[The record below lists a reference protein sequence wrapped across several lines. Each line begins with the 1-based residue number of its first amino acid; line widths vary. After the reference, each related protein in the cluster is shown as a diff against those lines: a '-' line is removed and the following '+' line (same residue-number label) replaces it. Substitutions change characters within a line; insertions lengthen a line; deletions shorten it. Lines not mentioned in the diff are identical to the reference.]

1 MKKSRSS
8 SSRISKSLFRQQ
20 EIFSIRKLSLG
31 VASVLLGSF
40 FIGGNVVQAEEISGG
55 AESSQVVGAEEKPP
69 VASTEIVPASEEDS
83 VVAPDER
90 QVEDSVASQA
100 VPATTALPSQDN
112 PAEEVGVGSENVT
125 PVPVETSPSTS
136 SSSVAPEP
144 VPQPASTE
152 KDGDDSA
159 LSPAVPAATSSS
171 EIVQPVVEGGQVL
184 TRSASEV
191 SRDERDE
198 LVGGEFKD
206 EESLVAVEDSNREPK
221 LDSLDLNDENGY
233 EDRSAEEGSKV
244 EEENR
249 NKRLAYFAELNRSGF
264 SRIEIP
270 EGMTMIDHEAFRG
283 NKTLKEIV
291 LPTTLT
297 TIEYGAFENS
307 GLEKLVLPASLTS
320 IGDRAF
326 AGISTLKEVVIPK
339 NLTYAPN
346 IFAGSENLKKV
357 TFEDGITVIP
367 ASILAGTSVEEI
379 HLPSSVETIDS
390 YAFSENKYLK
400 KINLKDGVKAI
411 HSGAF
416 SGNGSLAQVDL
427 PDTLEYIADY
437 AFSGTGSLASID
449 LPASVKQIG
458 YSAFYDSGLTSINLP
473 ANLESIGNSAFY
485 STRLSEVKL
494 PASLKHLGWG
504 AFSHIDSLKKVEV
517 NSDIETSHYSSYWS
531 SPFATSP
538 LTDVTIKEGVTV
550 VADKMFEGQSG
561 VTSLTLPSSLLEV
574 RPYAFTGIGIESL
587 TLPAGLQKLGNHSF
601 ARSSNLKSVT
611 IPSSL
616 VEGDGAFIDSKSLV
630 NISLAPGTIKIIDG
644 LFRGTGFSEFTI
656 PEGITE
662 IGANA
667 FSDNENLTT
676 ITLPS
681 TLRAIGANA
690 FSNTSLK
697 RIVLPP
703 GMKKIPDGLL
713 KGTKVE
719 EFVIPEGVEEIGV
732 RAFAYNPFLKSVVL
746 PSSLK
751 KIGNGAFQNTG
762 IESITFKDG
771 LVEID
776 DYAFS
781 NTNLKSVLLPNSV
794 TRLGGSAFS
803 GISTLTNLTLSEG
816 LTEIN
821 AGTFSGTSL
830 ERVTLPSAVTIIHD
844 SAFSRVSALKDIIF
858 SDGLKRIER
867 SAFAGTGLTD
877 VTLPSQLEY
886 LGAGAFATESLRSIH
901 IPQSLKEVESIYW
914 LPGPFTGATNLQ
926 TVTFE
931 TGIRQIVANLFRGS
945 HIESMDL
952 PATVEEIGSSAFAN
966 STLKEIRLQ
975 NGLKHIGASAF
986 SESPLERITLPDS
999 VTEIGDSAFYRTNL
1013 ETIHIPDSVT
1023 AIGYS
1028 AFENSY
1034 KLKQATLSASMTY
1047 VPASMFS
1054 GTRLSSIVIPANVE
1068 RIDRAAFSGTPLT
1081 SISFPA
1087 SLEKIG
1093 DDAFSRTSLEEVT
1106 IPKTIKELGSGV
1118 FSSISTLKQAHV
1130 AKDFVGGDATFSGS
1144 SILEKVTFEEG
1155 RTAIPSEF
1163 FANTGV
1169 KEVILPKELKVIG
1182 SGAFR
1187 STHNLKEIDLGEK
1200 LEELGSEAFRNS
1212 GLIRITL
1219 PDSITSFGYAAFADS
1234 SSLQSVRLPDTLTTI
1249 PEEAFQ
1255 NTGLLSL
1262 NLPSSVTR
1270 IERAAFANAKI
1281 SKIDFST
1288 ALESIG
1294 YGAFSGNRFEK
1305 LELPKSLKELGYS
1318 AFSDNKNLTFLYI
1331 NSDLEN
1337 YGYGYYDYYN
1347 SPFRHSDYSS
1357 DSNSLYVEF
1366 KDGVTKI
1373 PARLFYGAKQ
1383 VIRVDLPEGLK
1394 EVGESAFRGTS
1405 IMKDESRGSASSSP
1419 AAEVT
1424 SKAEQNAPFDAV
1436 SMTRLELPDSLETIG
1451 NHAFGGINTLTSVNI
1466 PKNLVVADQAFA
1478 GSRNLTHLRNNVEG
1492 IRIPDGML
1500 ESTGIAT
1507 FIVPEGITEIGKYA
1521 LRDNKTTDKDSAF
1534 GSSSS
1539 EPNKWAGLTN
1549 VILPSTL
1556 TKIDSR
1562 TFEST
1567 SIKFIDIPNGVSE
1580 IGEGAFR
1587 FSPELETVKLPK
1599 ELKKLGGYLFE
1610 GNEKMTLLVLPDKVE
1625 SIDVN
1630 AFVNMPNLEKV
1641 YIPASVNSIGE
1652 NLIFNPNT
1660 TFYVAAGSYAEKYM
1674 KERNIPYEISG
1685 DDYKHYNDGI
1695 VKSSRFSVASQTL
1708 KQSGKLALDLN
1719 YSLDTAGRTIADK
1732 EIRITLPKGAV
1743 AFEKKIK
1750 IDGKEQEAIIENDVL
1765 RIKNSADSSRIQF
1778 VVTTKA
1784 NELTQLQLAAQV
1796 LYKEYGIQKSEVLG
1810 HLKEEMPFLMIKAD
1824 TVTPLSNGVRVIGR
1838 TKPNTK
1844 VNFEVIDVMLGEQ
1857 RVDKFEGKIW
1867 LFENR
1872 TSKPV
1877 ISDSTGQFYTD
1888 LAFDADNL
1896 ESQFGSKVKSFKI
1909 RAVAEID
1916 GVQVKADSEGV
1927 TVSNDA
1933 PALIQFIM
1941 KHNGQEFDLLDSKAN
1956 ENVIFR
1962 PKSPFE
1968 FRVKF
1973 YNPENISD
1981 VWVNT
1986 VRNGMKKRIRLSQKD
2001 DVFTASAYFDESNHD
2016 FIPSGFTVE
2025 VEKTYYKDKD
2035 GDGLLDEKRMDEK
2048 DRKAE
2053 IFLNNRGTSLIDRR
2067 PNQWD
2072 VSARDLAIF
2081 ATVTY
2086 ADRQG
2091 LEKLF
2096 NKGKIPLT
2104 LNSVEKLEDKL
2115 KGLDITNID
2124 KKLFQNWDFL
2134 GHNSEIY
2141 QKFYDIEYTDIYADT
2156 FKFKKKTV
2164 YEQDLHKYQNRLGF
2178 KKVKEWSFESD
2189 VSWFSDENREN
2200 LVIAFRGTDEN
2211 VEDFFGNENELK
2223 HDFQIMF
2230 NNDKVRNQA
2239 RKQVFD
2245 ILSSKSRNLQNVKN
2259 IYITGHSLG
2268 GYEAYYAAAE
2278 ILLNDQLKDA
2288 KQKLR
2293 GVVVFNSPGVQKDD
2307 EKEYN
2312 SLKLLNEKQSS
2323 DVILF
2328 YNNTEGA
2335 INQFIVAGG
2344 FNKGNKNTKHIS
2356 WIPLSAKYPILNP
2369 NDDTHH
2375 HNMDTFFYYLD
2386 HGYRTSKPK
2395 FKNAD
2400 DYINVPELSSFETF
2414 ILNLPETPS
2423 YVIDPSGRVLNSVTG
2438 KPVVNATAKVY
2449 YKDKDGKEV
2458 FWNAGDYSQ
2467 LNPVLT
2473 TIHGEYAWDVPEGL
2487 WKVKIEKDGYE
2498 VAESDWL
2505 PVPPPQTEVNFK
2517 LQPKTYSLSFVLDG
2531 GRVATNLPT
2540 SYMTEVE
2547 FTLPVAEKEG
2557 YDFLGWFDNED
2568 RTGTPVTTSL
2578 FSTVGDKK
2586 LWAYWAKPLV
2596 KELPTVAP
2604 TAVALPTVQLTRVER
2619 PIKSVEVIYLED
2631 ANLLVGESREEIG
2644 QDGVLVIEVA
2654 EFILDGQVTETQEF
2668 EVSRTEATP
2677 RKVYRGTKV
2686 VSVTPVITT
2695 RTRQEVR
2702 VLTTEQV
2709 LELEDSE
2716 LAQGQTREEA
2726 SINGQVVVE
2735 ITETL
2740 TDGQVTASSER
2751 EISRTAA
2758 TPRKVYRGTKVV
2770 SVTPVITTR
2779 TRQEVRILTTEQVL
2793 ELEDS
2798 ELVQGQTREE
2808 VSINGQVLVEI
2819 IETLTDGQV
2828 TSSSEREISRTEAT
2842 PRKVYRGT
2850 KVVSVT
2856 PVITTRTRQEVRV
2869 LTTDQ
2874 ILELEDSELAQG
2886 QTREEASI
2894 NGQVLVEITE
2904 TLTDGQVTS
2913 SSEREISRTA
2923 AVPRKVYR
2931 GTKIIEAPL
2940 VTQLPTVAP
2949 TAVTLPTVKLTRVER
2964 PIKSETVVYLEDPTL
2979 PVGEIRV
2986 EEGLA
2991 GLLVVDLAEYILDG
3005 QIVKVEEFILSHQ
3018 EATPRKIY
3026 RGRKQESIAV
3036 TTEQTQAVHSPLAEE
3051 GAVNGQSLPNTGQ
3064 TDSVY
3069 PAVLGLSLFLAG
3081 TALIKS
3087 KKDETV

>member
-1 MKKSRSS
+1 MIKKKSNRY
-8 SSRISKSLFRQQ
+8 SKSLFRQQ

-55 AESSQVVGAEEKPP
+55 AESSLVVGAEEKPP
-69 VASTEIVPASEEDS
+69 VASTEIVPASEGDS
-83 VVAPDER
+83 VVAPDEH
-90 QVEDSVASQA
+90 QVEDSITSQA

-112 PAEEVGVGSENVT
+112 PAEEVGIGSENVT

-136 SSSVAPEP
+136 SSFVAPEP
-144 VPQPASTE
+144 VPQPASIE
-152 KDGDDSA
+152 KDVKDSA

-184 TRSASEV
+184 SRSASEV
-191 SRDERDE
+191 SRDERAE

-221 LDSLDLNDENGY
+221 LVSLDWNDENGY
-233 EDRSAEEGSKV
+233 EDRSAEEDSKV

-249 NKRLAYFAELNRSGF
+249 KRLEYFAELNRSGF

-270 EGMTMIDHEAFRG
+270 EGMTTIDSGAFSG
-283 NKTLKEIV
+283 NKTLKEII
-291 LPTTLT
+291 LPSTLT
-297 TIEYGAFENS
+297 SIGYNAFENS
-307 GLEKLVLPASLTS
+307 GLEKLVLPASLTY

-339 NLTYAPN
+339 NVTYAPN

-379 HLPSSVETIDS
+379 HLPSSVEIIDS

-411 HSGAF
+411 YSGAF

-458 YSAFYDSGLTSINLP
+458 YSAFYDSGLTSIELP
-473 ANLESIGNSAFY
+473 AKLESIGNSAFY

-494 PASLKHLGWG
+494 PASLKYLGWG
-504 AFSHIDSLKKVEV
+504 AFSDIDSLKKVEV
-517 NSDIETSHYSSYWS
+517 NSNIETSHYSNSWS
-531 SPFATSP
+531 SPFASSP
-538 LTDVTIKEGVTV
+538 LTVITIKDGVTV
-550 VADKMFEGQSG
+550 VADRMFEGQSG
-561 VTSLTLPSSLLEV
+561 ITSLTLPSSLLEV

-587 TLPAGLQKLGNHSF
+587 SLPAGLQKLGTHSF
-601 ARSSNLKSVT
+601 ARSSNLKSVI

-616 VEGDGAFIDSKSLV
+616 VEGDGAFIDSKDLV
-630 NISLAPGTIKIIDG
+630 NISLAPGTTKIIDG
-644 LFRGTGFSEFTI
+644 LFRGTGFTEFTI

-713 KGTKVE
+713 QGTKVE

-732 RAFAYNPFLKSVVL
+732 QAFAYNPFLKSVVL

-751 KIGNGAFQNTG
+751 KIGYGAFQNTG

-803 GISTLTNLTLSEG
+803 GISTLTSITLSEG

-821 AGTFSGTSL
+821 VGTFSGTSL
-830 ERVTLPSAVTIIHD
+830 ERVILPSAVTIIHD

-867 SAFAGTGLTD
+867 SAFEGTGLTD

-901 IPQSLKEVESIYW
+901 IPKSLKEAGTYYW
-914 LPGPFTGATNLQ
+914 ADGPFAGASNLQ
-926 TVTFE
+926 KVTFE
-931 TGIRQIVANLFRGS
+931 AGTSQVVDNLFRGA
-945 HIESMDL
+945 HIESLDL
-952 PATVEEIGSSAFAN
+952 PATIEEIGNQAFAY
-966 STLKEIRLQ
+966 
-975 NGLKHIGASAF
+975 SA
-986 SESPLERITLPDS
+986 LEKITLPDS
-999 VTEIGDSAFYRTNL
+999 IKEIGIAAFYRTNL
-1013 ETIHIPDSVT
+1013 ESIHIPDSVT
-1023 AIGYS
+1023 EMGGAVFTES
-1028 AFENSY
+1028 SR
-1034 KLKQATLSASMTY
+1034 LKQARLSASMKY
-1047 VPASMFS
+1047 IPESMFS
-1054 GTRLSSIVIPANVE
+1054 HTSLSSIEIPIGVE
-1068 RIDRAAFSGTPLT
+1068 RIDGAAFSNTKLSQVSLPEKLKEIGGSAFSGTPLT
-1081 SISFPA
+1081 SISLPA

-1093 DDAFSRTSLEEVT
+1093 DSAFWQTSLKEVI
-1106 IPKTIKELGSGV
+1106 IPKTVKELGSYV
-1118 FSSISTLKQAHV
+1118 FGNIATLKKAHV
-1130 AKDFVGGDATFSGS
+1130 AKDFVGGDGTFSGS
-1144 SILEKVTFEEG
+1144 SLEKVVFEEG
-1155 RTAIPSEF
+1155 RTTIPREF
-1163 FANTGV
+1163 FANTGI

-1182 SGAFR
+1182 SGAFL
-1187 STHNLKEIDLGEK
+1187 STPNLEEIDLGEK
-1200 LEELGSEAFRNS
+1200 LEELGREAFRNS
-1212 GLIRITL
+1212 GLTHITL
-1219 PDSITSFGYAAFADS
+1219 PDSLTSFGYAAFADS
-1234 SSLQSVRLPDTLTTI
+1234 SSLQSVRLPDTLTTV
-1249 PEEAFQ
+1249 PEEAFRD
-1255 NTGLLSL
+1255 TGLTSL
-1262 NLPSSVTR
+1262 TLPSSVNDIAR
-1270 IERAAFANAKI
+1270 DAFANAKI

-1288 ALESIG
+1288 NLESIG
-1294 YGAFSGNRFEK
+1294 DGAFRGNLFEK

-1331 NSDLEN
+1331 NSDLEHDR
-1337 YGYGYYDYYN
+1337 YGSYYYN
-1347 SPFRHSDYSS
+1347 GSPFKHSNYSS
-1357 DSNSLYVEF
+1357 DIKSLYVEF

-1373 PARLFYGAKQ
+1373 PAHLFAGAKQ

-1394 EVGESAFRGTS
+1394 EIGESAFYGTS
-1405 IMKDESRGSASSSP
+1405 IMKDESKESAPKPP
-1419 AAEVT
+1419 ANENSDAE
-1424 SKAEQNAPFDAV
+1424 KEQQNAPFDAV

-1451 NHAFGGINTLTSVNI
+1451 NHAFGGIDTLTSVNI

-1492 IRIPDGML
+1492 VRIPDGML

-1534 GSSSS
+1534 ESSSS

-1660 TFYVAAGSYAEKYM
+1660 TFYVTAGSYAEKYM
-1674 KERNIPYEISG
+1674 KERGIRYEIAG
-1685 DDYKHYNDGI
+1685 DDYRHYNDTI
-1695 VKSSRFSVASQTL
+1695 VKSARFSVVSQSL
-1708 KQSGKLALDLN
+1708 KQSGRLALDLN
-1719 YSLDTAGRTIADK
+1719 YSLDTVGRNIADK

-1743 AFEKKIK
+1743 AFEETIK

-1765 RIKNSADSSRIQF
+1765 IIKNSADSGRIRF

-1796 LYKEYGIQKSEVLG
+1796 LYKEYGIRKSEVLG
-1810 HLKEEMPFLMIKAD
+1810 YLNEEMPFLMIKAD
-1824 TVTPLSNGVRVIGR
+1824 TAISGNTVRIVGR

-1844 VNFEVIDVMLGEQ
+1844 VEF
-1857 RVDKFEGKIW
+1857 KIAEPTIGGHKQPDSA
-1867 LFENR
+1867 LDY
-1872 TSKPV
+1872 SV
-1877 ISDSTGQFYTD
+1877 ISDMNGQFATELVLD
-1888 LAFDADNL
+1888 FEKLFDVSAKQGD
-1896 ESQFGSKVKSFKI
+1896 SFKI
-1909 RAVAEID
+1909 RAIATVE
-1916 GVQVKADSEGV
+1916 GLQVKADSEDIIFEESLP
-1927 TVSNDA
+1927 TLST
-1933 PALIQFIM
+1933 FIM
-1941 KHNGQEFDLLDSKAN
+1941 KYGGKEYDLADGEADNGQLIFKPGQEFEFIVRLENDMDVAYLEVLTSRNGVVKKVHLSKQETDDLDDTSHTYTFRGLFDPNNPDFVPGEFVLRVVPKGSEPEDNVKNRVAMEELLEQLQIITGKWSAQEGFSKESADGLYKMFLN
-1956 ENVIFR
+1956 FISKSQSENVIGPLIELGKNGFDFTQQGIGKFTLAVGIYDEIIKIR
-1962 PKSPFE
+1962 KAAVAEKMLAYLKLAYETGNDKYRME
-1968 FRVKF
+1968 FYKLKDRFPDLFDSSTKL
-1973 YNPENISD
+1973 NIDEIAASLKADKGKVALKRFSNIVAKYSD
-1981 VWVNT
+1981 VFKVAEAISLGSTVIDFILRQVMYNSILEASKNIPVVKDSDVLDSMEIKADGFNAFTVVDNNIEIYYTTAAVSVVYDLISLGTSITGLNIVNLISGAAKLGT
-1986 VRNGMKKRIRLSQKD
+1986 DFAIWAADSLTGAKKPTPK
-2001 DVFTASAYFDESNHD
+2001 FDEMKVEAYKNMMESYFLDVRALYMNK
-2016 FIPSGFTVE
+2016 FGYYGYKQQWNQSG
-2025 VEKTYYKDKD
+2025 
-2035 GDGLLDEKRMDEK
+2035 L
-2048 DRKAE
+2048 
-2053 IFLNNRGTSLIDRR
+2053 R
-2067 PNQWD
+2067 P
-2072 VSARDLAIF
+2072 F
-2081 ATVTY
+2081 
-2086 ADRQG
+2086 
-2091 LEKLF
+2091 
-2096 NKGKIPLT
+2096 T
-2104 LNSVEKLEDKL
+2104 LNLE
-2115 KGLDITNID
+2115 
-2124 KKLFQNWDFL
+2124 
-2134 GHNSEIY
+2134 S
-2141 QKFYDIEYTDIYADT
+2141 YT
-2156 FKFKKKTV
+2156 
-2164 YEQDLHKYQNRLGF
+2164 
-2178 KKVKEWSFESD
+2178 
-2189 VSWFSDENREN
+2189 
-2200 LVIAFRGTDEN
+2200 
-2211 VEDFFGNENELK
+2211 
-2223 HDFQIMF
+2223 
-2230 NNDKVRNQA
+2230 
-2239 RKQVFD
+2239 
-2245 ILSSKSRNLQNVKN
+2245 
-2259 IYITGHSLG
+2259 
-2268 GYEAYYAAAE
+2268 
-2278 ILLNDQLKDA
+2278 
-2288 KQKLR
+2288 
-2293 GVVVFNSPGVQKDD
+2293 
-2307 EKEYN
+2307 
-2312 SLKLLNEKQSS
+2312 
-2323 DVILF
+2323 
-2328 YNNTEGA
+2328 
-2335 INQFIVAGG
+2335 
-2344 FNKGNKNTKHIS
+2344 
-2356 WIPLSAKYPILNP
+2356 PI
-2369 NDDTHH
+2369 
-2375 HNMDTFFYYLD
+2375 
-2386 HGYRTSKPK
+2386 
-2395 FKNAD
+2395 
-2400 DYINVPELSSFETF
+2400 
-2414 ILNLPETPS
+2414 
-2423 YVIDPSGRVLNSVTG
+2423 IDPSGRVLNSVTG

-2458 FWNAGDYSQ
+2458 LWNAGDYSQ

-2505 PVPPPQTEVNFK
+2505 PVPPPQTEVNFN
-2517 LQPKTYSLSFVLDG
+2517 LQPKTYSLEFILDG
-2531 GRVATNLPT
+2531 GKATSILPT

-2547 FTLPVAEKEG
+2547 FALPLAEKEG
-2557 YDFLGWFDNED
+2557 YDFLGWFDNEAK
-2568 RTGTPVTTSL
+2568 TGTPVTTTL
-2578 FSTVGDKK
+2578 FSTVGNKK
-2586 LWAYWAKPLV
+2586 LWAAWAEPIV
-2596 KELPTVAP
+2596 IELPTEAP
-2604 TAVALPTVQLTRVER
+2604 TGPVFPTVKLTRLER

-2644 QDGVLVIEVA
+2644 QDGVLVVEIA

-2709 LELEDSE
+2709 LELEDSDLAQGQTREETSVNGQVVVEITETLTDGQVTASSERELSRTEAIPRKIYRGTKMVPVTPVITSRTRQEVRVLMTDQILELEDSE
-2716 LAQGQTREEA
+2716 LAQGHTREEA

-2751 EISRTAA
+2751 E
-2758 TPRKVYRGTKVV
+2758 
-2770 SVTPVITTR
+2770 
-2779 TRQEVRILTTEQVL
+2779 L
-2793 ELEDS
+2793 
-2798 ELVQGQTREE
+2798 
-2808 VSINGQVLVEI
+2808 
-2819 IETLTDGQV
+2819 
-2828 TSSSEREISRTEAT
+2828 SRTE
-2842 PRKVYRGT
+2842 
-2850 KVVSVT
+2850 
-2856 PVITTRTRQEVRV
+2856 
-2869 LTTDQ
+2869 
-2874 ILELEDSELAQG
+2874 
-2886 QTREEASI
+2886 
-2894 NGQVLVEITE
+2894 
-2904 TLTDGQVTS
+2904 
-2913 SSEREISRTA
+2913 

-2931 GTKIIEAPL
+2931 GTKIIETPL

-2949 TAVTLPTVKLTRVER
+2949 TAVTLPTVQLTRVER
-2964 PIKSETVVYLEDPTL
+2964 PIKSETVVYLEDHTL

-2986 EEGLA
+2986 EEGFA
-2991 GLLVVDLAEYILDG
+2991 GLLVVDIAEYILDG

-3018 EATPRKIY
+3018 EATPRKVF
-3026 RGRKQESIAV
+3026 RGRKQERIAV
-3036 TTEQTQAVHSPLAEE
+3036 TTEQTQAVHSPLVEE
-3051 GAVNGQSLPNTGQ
+3051 EAVSGQSLPNTGQ

-3069 PAVLGLSLFLAG
+3069 PAILGLSLFLAG
-3081 TALIKS
+3081 TALVKS
-3087 KKDETV
+3087 KKDEGVN

>member
-1 MKKSRSS
+1 MIKKKSNRY
-8 SSRISKSLFRQQ
+8 SKSLFRQQ

-40 FIGGNVVQAEEISGG
+40 FIGGNVVQAEEISVG
-55 AESSQVVGAEEKPP
+55 AESSLVVGAEEKPP
-69 VASTEIVPASEEDS
+69 VASTEIVPASEGDS

-100 VPATTALPSQDN
+100 VPATTALPSQNN
-112 PAEEVGVGSENVT
+112 PAEEVGVGSESVAS
-125 PVPVETSPSTS
+125 VPAETLPSTS

-152 KDGDDSA
+152 KDVEDSA
-159 LSPAVPAATSSS
+159 LPPAVPAATSSS

-184 TRSASEV
+184 SRSASEV
-191 SRDERDE
+191 SRDERAE

-221 LDSLDLNDENGY
+221 LVSLDWNDENGY
-233 EDRSAEEGSKV
+233 EDRSAEEDSKV

-249 NKRLAYFAELNRSGF
+249 KRLEYFAELNRSGF

-270 EGMTMIDHEAFRG
+270 EGMTTIDSGAFSG
-283 NKTLKEIV
+283 NKTLKEII
-291 LPTTLT
+291 LPSTLT
-297 TIEYGAFENS
+297 SIGYNAFENS

-494 PASLKHLGWG
+494 PASLKYLGWA
-504 AFSHIDSLKKVEV
+504 AFSDIDSLKKVEV
-517 NSDIETSHYSSYWS
+517 NSDIATSHYSNSWS
-531 SPFATSP
+531 SPFASSP
-538 LTDVTIKEGVTV
+538 LTVITIKDGVTV
-550 VADKMFEGQSG
+550 VADRMFEGQSG
-561 VTSLTLPSSLLEV
+561 ITSLTLPSSLLEV

-587 TLPAGLQKLGNHSF
+587 SLPAGLQKLGTHSF
-601 ARSSNLKSVT
+601 ARSSNLKSVI

-616 VEGDGAFIDSKSLV
+616 VEGDGAFIDSKDLV
-630 NISLAPGTIKIIDG
+630 NISLASGTTKIIDG

-656 PEGITE
+656 QEGITE

-713 KGTKVE
+713 QGTKVE

-732 RAFAYNPFLKSVVL
+732 QVFAYNPFLKSVVL

-751 KIGNGAFQNTG
+751 KIGYGAFQNTG

-781 NTNLKSVLLPNSV
+781 NTNLKSVRLPNSV

-803 GISTLTNLTLSEG
+803 GISTLTSITLSEG

-867 SAFAGTGLTD
+867 GAFEGTGLTD

-886 LGAGAFATESLRSIH
+886 LGAGAFATESLRSVH
-901 IPQSLKEVESIYW
+901 IPKSLKEAGTYYW
-914 LPGPFTGATNLQ
+914 ADGPFAGASNLQ

-931 TGIRQIVANLFRGS
+931 AGTSQVVDNLFRGA
-945 HIESMDL
+945 HIESLDL
-952 PATVEEIGSSAFAN
+952 PATIEEIGNQAFAY
-966 STLKEIRLQ
+966 
-975 NGLKHIGASAF
+975 SA
-986 SESPLERITLPDS
+986 LEKITLPDS
-999 VTEIGDSAFYRTNL
+999 IKEIGIAAFYRTNL
-1013 ETIHIPDSVT
+1013 ESIHIPDSVT
-1023 AIGYS
+1023 EMGGAVFTES
-1028 AFENSY
+1028 SR
-1034 KLKQATLSASMTY
+1034 LKQARLSASMTY

-1054 GTRLSSIVIPANVE
+1054 YTRLSSIDIPTGVE
-1068 RIDRAAFSGTPLT
+1068 RIDEAAFSNTKLSQVSLPEKLKEIGGSAFSYTPLT
-1081 SISFPA
+1081 SISFPS

-1093 DDAFSRTSLEEVT
+1093 DSAFWQTSLKEVI
-1106 IPKTIKELGSGV
+1106 IPKTVKELGSGV

-1130 AKDFVGGDATFSGS
+1130 AKDFVGGDGTFSGS

-1163 FANTGV
+1163 LANTGV

-1187 STHNLKEIDLGEK
+1187 STHNLKEIDLGGK

-1212 GLIRITL
+1212 GLTHITL
-1219 PDSITSFGYAAFADS
+1219 PDSLTSFGYAAFADS
-1234 SSLQSVRLPDTLTTI
+1234 SSLQSVRLPDTLTTV
-1249 PEEAFQ
+1249 PEEAFRD
-1255 NTGLLSL
+1255 TGLTSL
-1262 NLPSSVTR
+1262 TLPSSVTDIAR
-1270 IERAAFANAKI
+1270 DAFANAKI
-1281 SKIDFST
+1281 SKIDFPT
-1288 ALESIG
+1288 NLESIG
-1294 YGAFSGNRFEK
+1294 DGAFSGNRFEK

-1451 NHAFGGINTLTSVNI
+1451 NHAFGGINTLTSINI

-1719 YSLDTAGRTIADK
+1719 YSVDTAGRTIADK

-1743 AFEKKIK
+1743 AFEKTIK

-1765 RIKNSADSSRIQF
+1765 IVKNSADSSRIRF

-1824 TVTPLSNGVRVIGR
+1824 TAISGNTVRIVGR
-1838 TKPNTK
+1838 TKPNTTVEFK
-1844 VNFEVIDVMLGEQ
+1844 
-1857 RVDKFEGKIW
+1857 
-1867 LFENR
+1867 LFEPIIGGTMRYVHATQN
-1872 TSKPV
+1872 TWKEGLALAQNI
-1877 ISDSTGQFYTD
+1877 ISDMTGQFEAVLNLD
-1888 LAFDADNL
+1888 FEKLFDVSAKQGD
-1896 ESQFGSKVKSFKI
+1896 SFKI
-1909 RAVAEID
+1909 RAIATVE
-1916 GVQVKADSEGV
+1916 GMQVKADSEIIKV
-1927 TVSNDA
+1927 DDDT
-1933 PALIQFIM
+1933 PELTRFIM
-1941 KHNGQEFDLLDSKAN
+1941 RHDGRVFDLLDGELN
-1956 ENVIFR
+1956 DNVIFR
-1962 PKSPFE
+1962 PTSPFE
-1968 FRVKF
+1968 FEVGLD
-1973 YNPENISD
+1973 NSEDISR

-1986 VRNGMKKRIRLSQKD
+1986 VRNGVKKRIQLGQKGD
-2001 DVFTASAYFDESNHD
+2001 IFTASAYFDDSNHD

-2035 GDGLLDEKRMDEK
+2035 GDGLLNGKRMTAK
-2048 DRKAE
+2048 DQEAE
-2053 IFLNNRGTSLIDRR
+2053 IILNKRGTSLIDSYV
-2067 PNQWD
+2067 NHWD
-2072 VSARDLAIF
+2072 VSDRDLLIF
-2081 ATVTY
+2081 AGLTY
-2086 ADRQG
+2086 FDEGRLKQFFSGSPSNHIEPKDIAYN
-2091 LEKLF
+2091 EK
-2096 NKGKIPLT
+2096 G
-2104 LNSVEKLEDKL
+2104 EKSQFYD
-2115 KGLDITNID
+2115 LDISKTDSELFKKWKFVKQLRNKYSEVADVADIVANAVGGGIVEGAAGIIKGGVIGGIAGGLSGAITMQNLESIVSYFID
-2124 KKLFQNWDFL
+2124 KK
-2134 GHNSEIY
+2134 E
-2141 QKFYDIEYTDIYADT
+2141 
-2156 FKFKKKTV
+2156 
-2164 YEQDLHKYQNRLGF
+2164 
-2178 KKVKEWSFESD
+2178 ES
-2189 VSWFSDENREN
+2189 V
-2200 LVIAFRGTDEN
+2200 VISYRGTDE
-2211 VEDFFGNENELK
+2211 GILELL
-2223 HDFQIMF
+2223 HDAHLLK
-2230 NNDKVRNQA
+2230 NRNIIERTA
-2239 RKQVFD
+2239 RKQLRA
-2245 ILSSKSRNLQNVKN
+2245 ILSDINNNYKN
-2259 IYITGHSLG
+2259 IKNINIVGHSLG
-2268 GYEAYYAAAE
+2268 GYEAYQALDE
-2278 ILLNDQLKDA
+2278 ILISGNERDLARLKKVINFNGPGFKSQDEENKRA
-2288 KQKLR
+2288 QKVNQEGKTRIRFYVLDNYDFEN
-2293 GVVVFNSPGVQKDD
+2293 GVATPGPYPEDLILGD
-2307 EKEYN
+2307 N
-2312 SLKLLNEKQSS
+2312 RLKLK
-2323 DVILF
+2323 
-2328 YNNTEGA
+2328 YTNNAE
-2335 INQFIVAGG
+2335 AG
-2344 FNKGNKNTKHIS
+2344 F
-2356 WIPLSAKYPILNP
+2356 LSHYA
-2369 NDDTHH
+2369 
-2375 HNMDTFFYYLD
+2375 HNLYTFFYYLD

-2395 FKNAD
+2395 FKDAEN
-2400 DYINVPELSSFETF
+2400 YITVPNLSYPENF
-2414 ILNLPETPS
+2414 ILTLPETPN

-2458 FWNAGDYSQ
+2458 LWNAGDYSQ

-2505 PVPPPQTEVNFK
+2505 PVPPPQTEVNFN
-2517 LQPKTYSLSFVLDG
+2517 LQPKTYSLEFILDG
-2531 GRVATNLPT
+2531 GKATSILPT

-2547 FTLPVAEKEG
+2547 LALPSAEKEG
-2557 YDFLGWFDNED
+2557 YDFLGWFDNET
-2568 RTGTPVTTSL
+2568 RTGLPVTTTL
-2578 FSTVGDKK
+2578 FSTVGNKK
-2586 LWAYWAKPLV
+2586 LWAAWAKPLV

-2644 QDGVLVIEVA
+2644 QDGVLVVEIA

-2709 LELEDSE
+2709 LELEDSD
-2716 LAQGQTREEA
+2716 LAQGQTREET
-2726 SINGQVVVE
+2726 SVNGQVVVE

-2751 EISRTAA
+2751 ELSRTEAI
-2758 TPRKVYRGTKVV
+2758 PRKIYRGTKMVP
-2770 SVTPVITTR
+2770 VTPVIT
-2779 TRQEVRILTTEQVL
+2779 
-2793 ELEDS
+2793 S
-2798 ELVQGQTREE
+2798 
-2808 VSINGQVLVEI
+2808 
-2819 IETLTDGQV
+2819 
-2828 TSSSEREISRTEAT
+2828 
-2842 PRKVYRGT
+2842 
-2850 KVVSVT
+2850 
-2856 PVITTRTRQEVRV
+2856 RTRQEVRV
-2869 LTTDQ
+2869 LMTDQ

-2886 QTREEASI
+2886 HTREEASI
-2894 NGQVLVEITE
+2894 NGQVVVEITE

-2923 AVPRKVYR
+2923 AVPHKVYR
-2931 GTKIIEAPL
+2931 GTKIIETSL

-2949 TAVTLPTVKLTRVER
+2949 TAVTLPTVKLIRVER

-2979 PVGEIRV
+2979 PVGEIRL

-2991 GLLVVDLAEYILDG
+2991 GLLVVDIAEYILDG

-3018 EATPRKIY
+3018 EATPRKVF
-3026 RGRKQESIAV
+3026 RGRKQERIAV
-3036 TTEQTQAVHSPLAEE
+3036 TTEQTQAVHSPLVEE
-3051 GAVNGQSLPNTGQ
+3051 EAVSGQSLPNTGQ

-3069 PAVLGLSLFLAG
+3069 PAILGLSLFLAG
-3081 TALIKS
+3081 TALVKS
-3087 KKDETV
+3087 KKDEGVN

>member
-1 MKKSRSS
+1 MMKKKSNRY
-8 SSRISKSLFRQQ
+8 SKSLFRQQ
-20 EIFSIRKLSLG
+20 EVFSIRKLSLG

-40 FIGGNVVQAEEISGG
+40 FVGGSVVQAEEISGG
-55 AESSQVVGAEEKPP
+55 AESSLVVGAEEKPP
-69 VASTEIVPASEEDS
+69 VASTEIVAVSEGDS
-83 VVAPDER
+83 VVAP
-90 QVEDSVASQA
+90 QA

-112 PAEEVGVGSENVT
+112 PAEEVEVGSENVAS
-125 PVPVETSPSTS
+125 VPAETIPSTS

-144 VPQPASTE
+144 VPQPISTE
-152 KDGDDSA
+152 KDGDASA
-159 LSPAVPAATSSS
+159 LSSAVPTATSSS
-171 EIVQPVVEGGQVL
+171 ESLSVAEGGQVL
-184 TRSASEV
+184 PRSASEV
-191 SRDERDE
+191 SGDERDK
-198 LVGGEFKD
+198 LVGGAIKD
-206 EESLVAVEDSNREPK
+206 EESLVAVEDSNREPN

-233 EDRSAEEGSKV
+233 EDRSVEEDSKV

-249 NKRLAYFAELNRSGF
+249 KRLEYFAELNRSGF

-270 EGMTMIDHEAFRG
+270 EGMTTIDSGAFSG
-283 NKTLKEIV
+283 NKTLKEII
-291 LPTTLT
+291 LPSTLT
-297 TIEYGAFENS
+297 SIGYNAFENS
-307 GLEKLVLPASLTS
+307 GLEKLVLPASLTY

-339 NLTYAPN
+339 NVTYAPN

-379 HLPSSVETIDS
+379 HLPTSVETIDS
-390 YAFSENKYLK
+390 YAFSGNEHLK

-416 SGNGSLAQVDL
+416 AGNSALAQVEL
-427 PDTLEYIADY
+427 PDSLEHIADS
-437 AFSGTGSLASID
+437 AFSGTTSLTSIA
-449 LPASVKQIG
+449 LPTNVKQIG
-458 YSAFYDSGLTSINLP
+458 YSAFYDSGLTSIELP
-473 ANLESIGNSAFY
+473 ENLESIANHAFY

-494 PASLKHLGWG
+494 PASLKYLGWG
-504 AFSHIDSLKKVEV
+504 AFSDIDSLKKVEV
-517 NSDIETSHYSSYWS
+517 NSDIETAHYSNSWS
-531 SPFATSP
+531 SPFAMSP
-538 LTDVTIKEGVTV
+538 LTVITIKDGVTV
-550 VADKMFEGQSG
+550 VADRMFEGQSG
-561 VTSLTLPSSLLEV
+561 ITSLTLPSSLLEV

-587 TLPAGLQKLGNHSF
+587 SLPAGLQKLGTHSF
-601 ARSSNLKSVT
+601 ARSSNLKSVI

-616 VEGDGAFIDSKSLV
+616 VEGDGAFIDSKDLV
-630 NISLAPGTIKIIDG
+630 NISLASGTTKIIDG

-713 KGTKVE
+713 QGTKVE

-732 RAFAYNPFLKSVVL
+732 QAFAYNPFLKSVVL

-751 KIGNGAFQNTG
+751 KIGYGAFQNTG

-781 NTNLKSVLLPNSV
+781 NTNLKTVLLPNSV

-803 GISTLTNLTLSEG
+803 GISTLTSVTLSEG

-821 AGTFSGTSL
+821 VGTFSGTSL
-830 ERVTLPSAVTIIHD
+830 ERVIFPSAVTIIHD
-844 SAFSRVSALKDIIF
+844 SAFSRVSTLKDIVF

-867 SAFAGTGLTD
+867 SAFDGTGLTD

-901 IPQSLKEVESIYW
+901 IPKSLKEAGTYYW
-914 LPGPFTGATNLQ
+914 ADGPFAGASNLQ

-931 TGIRQIVANLFRGS
+931 AGTSQVVDNLFRGA
-945 HIESMDL
+945 HIESLDL
-952 PATVEEIGSSAFAN
+952 PATVEEIGSSAFAY
-966 STLKEIRLQ
+966 SALKDISLQ
-975 NGLKHIGASAF
+975 NGLKNIGESAF
-986 SESPLERITLPDS
+986 HS
-999 VTEIGDSAFYRTNL
+999 TNL
-1013 ETIHIPDSVT
+1013 ESIHIPDSVIE
-1023 AIGYS
+1023 IGVS
-1028 AFENSY
+1028 AFAESSR
-1034 KLKQATLSASMTY
+1034 LKQAKLSASMKY

-1054 GTRLSSIVIPANVE
+1054 ATSLSSIEIPTGVE
-1068 RIDRAAFSGTPLT
+1068 RIDGEAFSNTKLRQVNLPESLKEIGGNAFSTTPLT
-1081 SISFPA
+1081 SISFPS

-1093 DDAFSRTSLEEVT
+1093 DGAFWKTSLVKVT
-1106 IPKTIKELGSGV
+1106 IPDSLKELGSGV
-1118 FSSISTLKQAHV
+1118 FSEIATLKEAYV
-1130 AKDFVGGDATFSGS
+1130 AKDFVGGNATFSGS

-1155 RTAIPSEF
+1155 RTAIPEGF
-1163 FANTGV
+1163 LANTGV
-1169 KEVILPKELKVIG
+1169 KEVILPKEVTVIG

-1187 STHNLKEIDLGEK
+1187 STNNLKEIDLGDK

-1212 GLIRITL
+1212 GLTHITL
-1219 PDSITSFGYAAFADS
+1219 PDSLTSFGYAAFAGS
-1234 SSLQSVRLPDTLTTI
+1234 SSLQSVRLPDTLTTV
-1249 PEEAFQ
+1249 PEETFRD
-1255 NTGLLSL
+1255 TGLTSL
-1262 NLPSSVTR
+1262 TLPSSVSYIAR
-1270 IERAAFANAKI
+1270 DAFTNAKI
-1281 SKIDFST
+1281 SEIDFST
-1288 ALESIG
+1288 NLERIG
-1294 YGAFSGNRFEK
+1294 DGAFRGNLFEK
-1305 LELPKSLKELGYS
+1305 LELPKSLKSLGYS

-1331 NSDLEN
+1331 NSDLEHDR
-1337 YGYGYYDYYN
+1337 YGSYYYN
-1347 SPFRHSDYSS
+1347 GSPFKHSNYSS
-1357 DSNSLYVEF
+1357 DTKSLYVEF

-1373 PARLFYGAKQ
+1373 PARLFAEAKQ

-1394 EVGESAFRGTS
+1394 EIGESAFYATS
-1405 IMKDESRGSASSSP
+1405 IMKDESKESAPKPP
-1419 AAEVT
+1419 ANENSNAE
-1424 SKAEQNAPFDAV
+1424 KEQQNAPFDAV

-1451 NHAFGGINTLTSVNI
+1451 NHAFGGIDTLTSVNI

-1534 GSSSS
+1534 ESSSS
-1539 EPNKWAGLTN
+1539 EPVKWAGLTN

-1660 TFYVAAGSYAEKYM
+1660 TFYVTAGSYAERYM
-1674 KERNIPYEISG
+1674 QEHGIRYEIAG
-1685 DDYKHYNDGI
+1685 DDYRHYNDTI
-1695 VKSSRFSVASQTL
+1695 VKSARFSVASQTL

-1743 AFEKKIK
+1743 AFEKTIK

-1824 TVTPLSNGVRVIGR
+1824 TAISGNTVRIVGR

-1844 VNFEVIDVMLGEQ
+1844 VEF
-1857 RVDKFEGKIW
+1857 KIAEPTIGGHKQPDSA
-1867 LFENR
+1867 LDY
-1872 TSKPV
+1872 SV
-1877 ISDSTGQFYTD
+1877 ISDMNGQFATELVLD
-1888 LAFDADNL
+1888 FEKLFDVSAKQED
-1896 ESQFGSKVKSFKI
+1896 SFKI
-1909 RAVAEID
+1909 RAIATVE
-1916 GVQVKADSEGV
+1916 GLQVKADSEDIIFEESLP
-1927 TVSNDA
+1927 TLST
-1933 PALIQFIM
+1933 FIM
-1941 KHNGQEFDLLDSKAN
+1941 KYGGKEYDLADGEADNGQLIFKPGQEFEFIVRLENDVDVAYLEVLTSRNGVVKKVHLSKQETDDLDDTSHTYTFKGLFDPNNPDFVPGDFVLRVVPKGSEPEDNVKNRVAMEELLEQLQIITGRWSAQEGFSKVGTDNLYEVFVNFVNESPIDNFSNIMFFLSQDGFDLVQQGIGAFTLPIGIFDEIIKIKKAAVAEKMLSYLKLAYETGNDEYRMQFYKLKDSFPELFDWSTELNIHEIGASLKADKGIEVLKKFSNKLAKFSNVFKAIEALSVGRTIVDFILREGMYNSILETSKNIPIVKDSNVLDS
-1956 ENVIFR
+1956 I
-1962 PKSPFE
+1962 E
-1968 FRVKF
+1968 FRDTGLNFDAASGYGLVD
-1973 YNPENISD
+1973 NNIEIYY
-1981 VWVNT
+1981 T
-1986 VRNGMKKRIRLSQKD
+1986 
-2001 DVFTASAYFDESNHD
+2001 TAAVSLIYDLIS
-2016 FIPSGFTVE
+2016 
-2025 VEKTYYKDKD
+2025 
-2035 GDGLLDEKRMDEK
+2035 L
-2048 DRKAE
+2048 
-2053 IFLNNRGTSLIDRR
+2053 GTSITGLNIV
-2067 PNQWD
+2067 NL
-2072 VSARDLAIF
+2072 VSGIAKLGTDLAIG
-2081 ATVTY
+2081 V
-2086 ADRQG
+2086 ADFLTGAKKPTPKFDEMKVEAYKNMMESYFLDVRALYMNKFGYYGYKQQWNQSG
-2091 LEKLF
+2091 LRPF
-2096 NKGKIPLT
+2096 T
-2104 LNSVEKLEDKL
+2104 LNLE
-2115 KGLDITNID
+2115 
-2124 KKLFQNWDFL
+2124 
-2134 GHNSEIY
+2134 S
-2141 QKFYDIEYTDIYADT
+2141 YT
-2156 FKFKKKTV
+2156 
-2164 YEQDLHKYQNRLGF
+2164 
-2178 KKVKEWSFESD
+2178 
-2189 VSWFSDENREN
+2189 
-2200 LVIAFRGTDEN
+2200 
-2211 VEDFFGNENELK
+2211 
-2223 HDFQIMF
+2223 
-2230 NNDKVRNQA
+2230 
-2239 RKQVFD
+2239 
-2245 ILSSKSRNLQNVKN
+2245 
-2259 IYITGHSLG
+2259 
-2268 GYEAYYAAAE
+2268 
-2278 ILLNDQLKDA
+2278 
-2288 KQKLR
+2288 
-2293 GVVVFNSPGVQKDD
+2293 
-2307 EKEYN
+2307 
-2312 SLKLLNEKQSS
+2312 
-2323 DVILF
+2323 
-2328 YNNTEGA
+2328 
-2335 INQFIVAGG
+2335 
-2344 FNKGNKNTKHIS
+2344 
-2356 WIPLSAKYPILNP
+2356 PI
-2369 NDDTHH
+2369 
-2375 HNMDTFFYYLD
+2375 
-2386 HGYRTSKPK
+2386 
-2395 FKNAD
+2395 
-2400 DYINVPELSSFETF
+2400 
-2414 ILNLPETPS
+2414 
-2423 YVIDPSGRVLNSVTG
+2423 IDPSGRVLNSVTG

-2458 FWNAGDYSQ
+2458 LWNAGDYSQ

-2505 PVPPPQTEVNFK
+2505 PVPPPQTEVNFN
-2517 LQPKTYSLSFVLDG
+2517 LQPKTYSLEFILDG
-2531 GRVATNLPT
+2531 GKATSILPT

-2547 FTLPVAEKEG
+2547 LALPSAEKEG
-2557 YDFLGWFDNED
+2557 HDFLGWFDNET
-2568 RTGTPVTTSL
+2568 RTGLPVTTTL
-2578 FSTVGDKK
+2578 FSTVGNKK
-2586 LWAYWAKPLV
+2586 LWAAWAKPLV

-2631 ANLLVGESREEIG
+2631 VNLPVGESREEAG
-2644 QDGVLVIEVA
+2644 QDGVLVVEVV

-2668 EVSRTEATP
+2668 EVSHTEATP
-2677 RKVYRGTKV
+2677 RKIYRGTKV

-2702 VLTTEQV
+2702 ILTTDQV

-2716 LAQGQTREEA
+2716 LVQGQTREEASINGQVVIEITETLTDGQVTASSERELSRTEAIPRKIYRGTKMVSVTPVITSRTRQELRVLMTDQILELEDSDLAQGQTREEA

-2751 EISRTAA
+2751 E
-2758 TPRKVYRGTKVV
+2758 
-2770 SVTPVITTR
+2770 
-2779 TRQEVRILTTEQVL
+2779 L
-2793 ELEDS
+2793 
-2798 ELVQGQTREE
+2798 
-2808 VSINGQVLVEI
+2808 
-2819 IETLTDGQV
+2819 
-2828 TSSSEREISRTEAT
+2828 SRTE
-2842 PRKVYRGT
+2842 
-2850 KVVSVT
+2850 
-2856 PVITTRTRQEVRV
+2856 
-2869 LTTDQ
+2869 
-2874 ILELEDSELAQG
+2874 
-2886 QTREEASI
+2886 
-2894 NGQVLVEITE
+2894 
-2904 TLTDGQVTS
+2904 
-2913 SSEREISRTA
+2913 

-2931 GTKIIEAPL
+2931 GTKIIETPL

-2964 PIKSETVVYLEDPTL
+2964 PIKSETVFYLEDPTL

-2991 GLLVVDLAEYILDG
+2991 GLLVVDIAEYILDG

-3018 EATPRKIY
+3018 EATPRKVF
-3026 RGRKQESIAV
+3026 RGRKQERIAV
-3036 TTEQTQAVHSPLAEE
+3036 TTEQTQAVHSPLVEE
-3051 GAVNGQSLPNTGQ
+3051 EAVSGQSLPNTGQ
-3064 TDSVY
+3064 TGSVY
-3069 PAVLGLSLFLAG
+3069 PAILGLSLFLAG

-3087 KKDETV
+3087 KKDEGVN

>member
-1 MKKSRSS
+1 MIKKKSNRY
-8 SSRISKSLFRQQ
+8 SKSLFRQQ

-55 AESSQVVGAEEKPP
+55 AESSLVVGAEEKPP
-69 VASTEIVPASEEDS
+69 VAPTEIVPGSEGDS
-83 VVAPDER
+83 VVAPNER

-125 PVPVETSPSTS
+125 SVPAETIPSTS

-184 TRSASEV
+184 PRSASEV
-191 SRDERDE
+191 SRDERAE

-320 IGDRAF
+320 IGNRAF
-326 AGISTLKEVVIPK
+326 AGIPTLKEVVIPK
-339 NLTYAPN
+339 NVTYAPN

-379 HLPSSVETIDS
+379 HLPSSVEIIDS

-411 HSGAF
+411 YSGAF

-473 ANLESIGNSAFY
+473 AKLELIGNSAFY

-494 PASLKHLGWG
+494 PASLKNLGWG
-504 AFSHIDSLKKVEV
+504 AFSNIDSLKKVEV
-517 NSDIETSHYSSYWS
+517 NSNIATSHYSNSWF
-531 SPFATSP
+531 SPFASSP
-538 LTDVTIKEGVTV
+538 LTDVTIKDGVTV
-550 VADKMFEGQSG
+550 VADRMFEGQSG

-587 TLPAGLQKLGNHSF
+587 TLPAGLQKLGTHSF

-616 VEGDGAFIDSKSLV
+616 VEGDGAFIDSKNLV
-630 NISLAPGTIKIIDG
+630 NISLAPGTTKIIDG
-644 LFRGTGFSEFTI
+644 LFRGTGFTEFTI

-713 KGTKVE
+713 QGTKVE

-732 RAFAYNPFLKSVVL
+732 QAFAYNPFLKSVVL

-751 KIGNGAFQNTG
+751 KIGYGAFQNTG

-803 GISTLTNLTLSEG
+803 GISTLTSVTLSEG

-821 AGTFSGTSL
+821 VGTFSGTSL
-830 ERVTLPSAVTIIHD
+830 ERVILPSAVTIIHG
-844 SAFSRVSALKDIIF
+844 SAFSGISTLKDITF
-858 SDGLKRIER
+858 SDGLKRIDGY
-867 SAFAGTGLTD
+867 AFAGTGLTD
-877 VTLPSQLEY
+877 VTLPNQLEY
-886 LGAGAFATESLRSIH
+886 LGSQAFATESLRSIH
-901 IPQSLKEVESIYW
+901 IPKSLKEVRVYYVTD
-914 LPGPFTGATNLQ
+914 GPFTGATNLQ

-945 HIESMDL
+945 HIESIDL
-952 PATVEEIGSSAFAN
+952 PATVEEIGSSAFAY
-966 STLKEIRLQ
+966 SALKEIGLQ

-1013 ETIHIPDSVT
+1013 ESIHIPDSVT

-1054 GTRLSSIVIPANVE
+1054 GTSLSSIVIPASVE
-1068 RIDRAAFSGTPLT
+1068 RIDGAAFLNTKLSQVSLPEKLKEIGGAAFSGTPLT

-1130 AKDFVGGDATFSGS
+1130 AKDFVGGEATFSGS

-1163 FANTGV
+1163 LANTGV
-1169 KEVILPKELKVIG
+1169 KEVILSKELKVIG

-1187 STHNLKEIDLGEK
+1187 STHNLKEIDFGDK
-1200 LEELGSEAFRNS
+1200 LEELGSGAFEFS
-1212 GLIRITL
+1212 GLTQVTL
-1219 PDSITSFGYAAFADS
+1219 PNSLPYLSYRVFADS
-1234 SSLQSVRLPDTLTTI
+1234 TSLQSVRLPETLTTI
-1249 PEEAFQ
+1249 PEEAFK

-1288 ALESIG
+1288 GLETIG
-1294 YGAFSGNRFEK
+1294 DGAFSGNRFEK

-1318 AFSDNKNLTFLYI
+1318 AFSDNNNLTFLYI
-1331 NSDLEN
+1331 NSDLEHAR
-1337 YGYGYYDYYN
+1337 YGYYYEAT
-1347 SPFRHSDYSS
+1347 PFKHSNYSS
-1357 DSNSLYVEF
+1357 DTKSLYVEF

-1373 PARLFYGAKQ
+1373 PAYLFAGAKQ

-1394 EVGESAFRGTS
+1394 EIGGSAFHGTS
-1405 IMKDESRGSASSSP
+1405 IMKDESKESAPKPP
-1419 AAEVT
+1419 ANENSNAE
-1424 SKAEQNAPFDAV
+1424 KEQQNAPFDAV

-1451 NHAFGGINTLTSVNI
+1451 NHAFGGIDTLTSVNI

-1492 IRIPDGML
+1492 VRIPDGML

-1521 LRDNKTTDKDSAF
+1521 LRDNKQFDIGADPF
-1534 GSSSS
+1534 GVSLVDRIKR
-1539 EPNKWAGLTN
+1539 PGLTN

-1810 HLKEEMPFLMIKAD
+1810 HLKEEMPFLMIKTD
-1824 TVTPLSNGVRVIGR
+1824 TAISGNTVRIVGR

-1844 VNFEVIDVMLGEQ
+1844 VEFKIAEPTLGGHKQ
-1857 RVDKFEGKIW
+1857 PDSA
-1867 LFENR
+1867 LDY
-1872 TSKPV
+1872 SV
-1877 ISDSTGQFYTD
+1877 ISDMNGQFATELVLD
-1888 LAFDADNL
+1888 FEKLFGITAKQGDN
-1896 ESQFGSKVKSFKI
+1896 FKI
-1909 RAVAEID
+1909 RAIATVE
-1916 GVQVKADSEGV
+1916 GLQVKADSEKIV
-1927 TVSNDA
+1927 FEESLPTLSS
-1933 PALIQFIM
+1933 FIM
-1941 KHNGQEFDLLDSKAN
+1941 KYGGKEYDLADGKADNGQLIFKPGQEFEFIVRLENDMDVAYLEVLTSRNGVVKKVHLSKEKTDDLDDTSHTYTFKGLFDPTNPDFVPGEFVLRVVPKGTEPENNVKNRVAMEELLEQLQIITGRWSAQEGFSKVGTGSIYEVFLNFISESQSENVTGIMLEIGKKTFDFTQQGIGAFTLPIGIFDEILKIKKDMADFVLRMGMSTGDVKYFALYKDIVGKFPEIVNSTDELGKVEDIIAGLKAGKTFETLSGISKYLDSKSHIFKGLEAVSVGAT
-1956 ENVIFR
+1956 VIEFILR
-1962 PKSPFE
+1962 EMMYQEIVKSS
-1968 FRVKF
+1968 K
-1973 YNPENISD
+1973 NISVVKDSD
-1981 VWVNT
+1981 VLDSMEIKADGFN
-1986 VRNGMKKRIRLSQKD
+1986 
-2001 DVFTASAYFDESNHD
+2001 A
-2016 FIPSGFTVE
+2016 FTVVDNNIE
-2025 VEKTYYKDKD
+2025 IYYTTAAVSLIYD
-2035 GDGLLDEKRMDEK
+2035 LISL
-2048 DRKAE
+2048 
-2053 IFLNNRGTSLIDRR
+2053 GTSITGLNIV
-2067 PNQWD
+2067 NL
-2072 VSARDLAIF
+2072 VSGIAKLGTDLAIG
-2081 ATVTY
+2081 A
-2086 ADRQG
+2086 A
-2091 LEKLF
+2091 
-2096 NKGKIPLT
+2096 
-2104 LNSVEKLEDKL
+2104 
-2115 KGLDITNID
+2115 
-2124 KKLFQNWDFL
+2124 DFL
-2134 GHNSEIY
+2134 TGAKKPTP
-2141 QKFYDIEYTDIYADT
+2141 KFDEM
-2156 FKFKKKTV
+2156 
-2164 YEQDLHKYQNRLGF
+2164 
-2178 KKVKEWSFESD
+2178 KV
-2189 VSWFSDENREN
+2189 
-2200 LVIAFRGTDEN
+2200 
-2211 VEDFFGNENELK
+2211 
-2223 HDFQIMF
+2223 
-2230 NNDKVRNQA
+2230 
-2239 RKQVFD
+2239 
-2245 ILSSKSRNLQNVKN
+2245 
-2259 IYITGHSLG
+2259 
-2268 GYEAYYAAAE
+2268 EAYKNMMESYFFDVRA
-2278 ILLNDQLKDA
+2278 LYMNKFGYYGY
-2288 KQKLR
+2288 KQQWNQSGLR
-2293 GVVVFNSPGVQKDD
+2293 PFN
-2307 EKEYN
+2307 
-2312 SLKLLNEKQSS
+2312 
-2323 DVILF
+2323 
-2328 YNNTEGA
+2328 
-2335 INQFIVAGG
+2335 
-2344 FNKGNKNTKHIS
+2344 
-2356 WIPLSAKYPILNP
+2356 
-2369 NDDTHH
+2369 
-2375 HNMDTFFYYLD
+2375 
-2386 HGYRTSKPK
+2386 
-2395 FKNAD
+2395 
-2400 DYINVPELSSFETF
+2400 
-2414 ILNLPETPS
+2414 LNLESYTPI
-2423 YVIDPSGRVLNSVTG
+2423 IDPSGRVLNSVTG

-2458 FWNAGDYSQ
+2458 LWNAGDYSQ

-2505 PVPPPQTEVNFK
+2505 PVPPPQTEVNFN
-2517 LQPKTYSLSFVLDG
+2517 LQPKTYSLEFILDG
-2531 GRVATNLPT
+2531 GKATSILPT

-2547 FTLPVAEKEG
+2547 LALPSAEKEG
-2557 YDFLGWFDNED
+2557 HDFLGWFDNET
-2568 RTGTPVTTSL
+2568 RTGLPVTTTL
-2578 FSTVGDKK
+2578 FSTVGNKK
-2586 LWAYWAKPLV
+2586 LWAAWAKPLV

-2604 TAVALPTVQLTRVER
+2604 TAVALPTVKLTRVER

-2644 QDGVLVIEVA
+2644 QDGVLVVEVA

-2702 VLTTEQV
+2702 VLTTDQ
-2709 LELEDSE
+2709 
-2716 LAQGQTREEA
+2716 
-2726 SINGQVVVE
+2726 I
-2735 ITETL
+2735 
-2740 TDGQVTASSER
+2740 
-2751 EISRTAA
+2751 
-2758 TPRKVYRGTKVV
+2758 
-2770 SVTPVITTR
+2770 
-2779 TRQEVRILTTEQVL
+2779 L

-2808 VSINGQVLVEI
+2808 ASINGQVLVEI

-2828 TSSSEREISRTEAT
+2828 TSSSEREISRTEA
-2842 PRKVYRGT
+2842 
-2850 KVVSVT
+2850 
-2856 PVITTRTRQEVRV
+2856 
-2869 LTTDQ
+2869 
-2874 ILELEDSELAQG
+2874 
-2886 QTREEASI
+2886 
-2894 NGQVLVEITE
+2894 
-2904 TLTDGQVTS
+2904 
-2913 SSEREISRTA
+2913 
-2923 AVPRKVYR
+2923 VPRKVYR
-2931 GTKIIEAPL
+2931 GTKIIETPL

-2964 PIKSETVVYLEDPTL
+2964 PIKSETVIYLEDPTL

-3005 QIVKVEEFILSHQ
+3005 QIVKIEEFILSHQ

-3026 RGRKQESIAV
+3026 RGRKQERRAV
-3036 TTEQTQAVHSPLAEE
+3036 ATEQTQAVHLPSAEE
-3051 GAVNGQSLPNTGQ
+3051 GAVNSQSLPNTGQ

-3069 PAVLGLSLFLAG
+3069 PAILGLSLFLAG

>member
-1 MKKSRSS
+1 M
-8 SSRISKSLFRQQ
+8 FRQQ

-40 FIGGNVVQAEEISGG
+40 VIGGNVVQAEEISGG
-55 AESSQVVGAEEKPP
+55 AESSLVVGAEEKPP
-69 VASTEIVPASEEDS
+69 VASTEIVPASEGDS

-112 PAEEVGVGSENVT
+112 PAEEVGVGSENVAS
-125 PVPVETSPSTS
+125 VPADTIPSTS

-159 LSPAVPAATSSS
+159 LLSAVPVATSSS

-184 TRSASEV
+184 SRSASEV

-221 LDSLDLNDENGY
+221 LVSLDWNDENGY

-249 NKRLAYFAELNRSGF
+249 NKRLEYFAELNRSGF

-270 EGMTMIDHEAFRG
+270 EGMAMIDQNAFRG
-283 NKTLKEIV
+283 NTNLKEIV

-297 TIEYGAFENS
+297 TIGYGAFENS
-307 GLEKLVLPASLTS
+307 GLEKLVLPASLTY

-339 NLTYAPN
+339 NVTYAPN

-379 HLPSSVETIDS
+379 HLPTSVETIDS
-390 YAFSENKYLK
+390 YAFSDNEHLK

-473 ANLESIGNSAFY
+473 ANLESIGSSAFY

-494 PASLKHLGWG
+494 PASLKNLGWG
-504 AFSHIDSLKKVEV
+504 AFSNIDSLKKVEV
-517 NSDIETSHYSSYWS
+517 NSNIETSHYSSYWS
-531 SPFATSP
+531 SPFASSP

-587 TLPAGLQKLGNHSF
+587 TLPAGLQKLGTHSF

-616 VEGDGAFIDSKSLV
+616 VEGDGAFIDSKNLV
-630 NISLAPGTIKIIDG
+630 NISLAPGTTKIIDG
-644 LFRGTGFSEFTI
+644 LFRGTGFTEFTI

-713 KGTKVE
+713 QGTKVE

-732 RAFAYNPFLKSVVL
+732 QAFAYNPFLKSVVL

-751 KIGNGAFQNTG
+751 KIGYGAFQNTG

-794 TRLGGSAFS
+794 TRLGSSAFS
-803 GISTLTNLTLSEG
+803 GISTLTSITLSEG

-844 SAFSRVSALKDIIF
+844 SAFSRVSTLKDIIF
-858 SDGLKRIER
+858 SDGLKWIER
-867 SAFAGTGLTD
+867 SAFDGTGLTD

-952 PATVEEIGSSAFAN
+952 PATVEEIGSSAFAD
-966 STLKEIRLQ
+966 SGLKEIGLQ
-975 NGLKHIGASAF
+975 NGLKKIGA
-986 SESPLERITLPDS
+986 
-999 VTEIGDSAFYRTNL
+999 SAFYRTNL
-1013 ETIHIPDSVT
+1013 ESIHIPDSVT
-1023 AIGYS
+1023 EIGTS
-1028 AFENSY
+1028 TFAESL
-1034 KLKQATLSASMTY
+1034 KLKQAKLSASMKY
-1047 VPASMFS
+1047 IPASMFS
-1054 GTRLSSIVIPANVE
+1054 YTRLSSIDIPTGVE
-1068 RIDRAAFSGTPLT
+1068 RIDGAAFLNTKLSQVSLPEKLKEIGGSAFSGTPLT

-1093 DDAFSRTSLEEVT
+1093 DSAFWQTSLKEVI
-1106 IPKTIKELGSGV
+1106 IPKTVKELGSGV
-1118 FSSISTLKQAHV
+1118 FGEIDTLKEAHV
-1130 AKDFVGGDATFSGS
+1130 ARDFVGGDATFSGS

-1155 RTAIPSEF
+1155 RTAIPREF
-1163 FANTGV
+1163 LANTGI

-1187 STHNLKEIDLGEK
+1187 STNNLKEIDLGDK

-1212 GLIRITL
+1212 GLTHITL
-1219 PDSITSFGYAAFADS
+1219 PDSLTSFGYAAFAGS
-1234 SSLQSVRLPDTLTTI
+1234 SSLQSVRLPDTLTTV
-1249 PEEAFQ
+1249 PEEAFRD
-1255 NTGLLSL
+1255 TGLTSL
-1262 NLPSSVTR
+1262 TLPSSVNDIAR
-1270 IERAAFANAKI
+1270 DAFANAKI

-1288 ALESIG
+1288 NLESIG
-1294 YGAFSGNRFEK
+1294 DGAFRGNLFEK

-1331 NSDLEN
+1331 NSDLEHDR
-1337 YGYGYYDYYN
+1337 YGSYYHN
-1347 SPFRHSDYSS
+1347 GSPFKHSNYSS
-1357 DSNSLYVEF
+1357 DTKSLYVEF

-1373 PARLFYGAKQ
+1373 PAHLFARAKQ

-1394 EVGESAFRGTS
+1394 EIGESAFYATS
-1405 IMKDESRGSASSSP
+1405 IMKDESKESAPKPP
-1419 AAEVT
+1419 ANENSNAE
-1424 SKAEQNAPFDAV
+1424 KEQQNAPFDAV

-1451 NHAFGGINTLTSVNI
+1451 NHAFGGIDTLTSVNI

-1534 GSSSS
+1534 ESSSS
-1539 EPNKWAGLTN
+1539 EPVKWAGLTN

-1810 HLKEEMPFLMIKAD
+1810 HLKEEMPFLMIKTD
-1824 TVTPLSNGVRVIGR
+1824 TVTPLSNGVRVVGR

-1857 RVDKFEGKIW
+1857 RIDKFEGKIW

-1896 ESQFGSKVKSFKI
+1896 QSQFGSKVKSFKI

-1916 GVQVKADSEGV
+1916 GVQVKADSESV

-1941 KHNGQEFDLLDSKAN
+1941 KHNGQEFNLLDNKAN

-1986 VRNGMKKRIRLSQKD
+1986 VRNGVKKRIRLSQKD

-2025 VEKTYYKDKD
+2025 VEKYNKDRD
-2035 GDGLLDEKRMDEK
+2035 GDGLLTETVMTADDKNK
-2048 DRKAE
+2048 
-2053 IFLNNRGTSLIDRR
+2053 NNWLKENGYPGLIDSN
-2067 PNQWD
+2067 PDSWD
-2072 VSARDLAIF
+2072 VSDRDLALF
-2081 ATVTY
+2081 ATLTY
-2086 ADRQG
+2086 AKSESLD
-2091 LEKLF
+2091 KLF
-2096 NKGKIPLT
+2096 LYDNNGNPDLSYLQSDSDISGKFNV
-2104 LNSVEKLEDKL
+2104 LNIRE
-2115 KGLDITNID
+2115 ID
-2124 KKLFQNWDFL
+2124 KHLFENWNYEGTLHDVYDYSKGYEWGIDKRYDF
-2134 GHNSEIY
+2134 HS
-2141 QKFYDIEYTDIYADT
+2141 T
-2156 FKFKKKTV
+2156 
-2164 YEQDLHKYQNRLGF
+2164 
-2178 KKVKEWSFESD
+2178 
-2189 VSWFSDENREN
+2189 VSWFVDKKGENVVIAYRGSDER
-2200 LVIAFRGTDEN
+2200 TDHPN
-2211 VEDFFGNENELK
+2211 FNNELAVDGK
-2223 HDFQIMF
+2223 IAKG
-2230 NNDKVRNQA
+2230 NSKVDDVARNQL
-2239 RKQVFD
+2239 KK
-2245 ILSSKSRNLQNVKN
+2245 ILNEVHSKFPNYKNL
-2259 IYITGHSLG
+2259 YITGHSLG
-2268 GYEAYYAAAE
+2268 GYEAYHGALE
-2278 ILLNDQLKDA
+2278 TVDLVENR
-2288 KQKLR
+2288 LR
-2293 GVVVFNSPGVQKDD
+2293 QVINFNGPGVYR
-2307 EKEYN
+2307 EHFN
-2312 SLKLLNEKQSS
+2312 AISILSNLISSGVSIKLLS
-2323 DVILF
+2323 IR
-2328 YNNTEGA
+2328 GG
-2335 INQFIVAGG
+2335 INDAIVAGG
-2344 FNKGNKNTKHIS
+2344 PATEPLLNYYTIHPGVNVGKYKLFDVKHRVKDDNN
-2356 WIPLSAKYPILNP
+2356 PLY
-2369 NDDTHH
+2369 HH
-2375 HNMDTFFYYLD
+2375 DMASFFYYLD
-2386 HGYRTSKPK
+2386 QGYRSSKKYFEDAAP
-2395 FKNAD
+2395 
-2400 DYINVPELSSFETF
+2400 YIDLPIFPEVKYF
-2414 ILNLPETPS
+2414 ILNLPETPN

-2505 PVPPPQTEVNFK
+2505 PVPPPQTEVNFN
-2517 LQPKTYSLSFVLDG
+2517 LQPKTYSLEFVLDG
-2531 GRVATNLPT
+2531 GKATSILPT

-2547 FTLPVAEKEG
+2547 FALPLAEKEG
-2557 YDFLGWFDNED
+2557 YDFLGWFDNEAK
-2568 RTGTPVTTSL
+2568 TGTPMTTTL
-2578 FSTVGDKK
+2578 FSTVGNKK
-2586 LWAYWAKPLV
+2586 LWAAWAEPLV

-2644 QDGVLVIEVA
+2644 QDGVLVVEVA

-2668 EVSRTEATP
+2668 EISRTEATP

-2686 VSVTPVITT
+2686 VSVIPVITT
-2695 RTRQEVR
+2695 RTHQEVR
-2702 VLTTEQV
+2702 VLTTDHV
-2709 LELEDSE
+2709 LELEDSD
-2716 LAQGQTREEA
+2716 LAQGLTREEA

-2751 EISRTAA
+2751 E
-2758 TPRKVYRGTKVV
+2758 
-2770 SVTPVITTR
+2770 
-2779 TRQEVRILTTEQVL
+2779 L
-2793 ELEDS
+2793 
-2798 ELVQGQTREE
+2798 
-2808 VSINGQVLVEI
+2808 
-2819 IETLTDGQV
+2819 
-2828 TSSSEREISRTEAT
+2828 SRTE
-2842 PRKVYRGT
+2842 
-2850 KVVSVT
+2850 
-2856 PVITTRTRQEVRV
+2856 
-2869 LTTDQ
+2869 
-2874 ILELEDSELAQG
+2874 
-2886 QTREEASI
+2886 
-2894 NGQVLVEITE
+2894 
-2904 TLTDGQVTS
+2904 
-2913 SSEREISRTA
+2913 

-2931 GTKIIEAPL
+2931 GTKTIETPL

-2991 GLLVVDLAEYILDG
+2991 GLLVVDIAEYILDG

-3018 EATPRKIY
+3018 EATPRKVF
-3026 RGRKQESIAV
+3026 RGRKQERIAV
-3036 TTEQTQAVHSPLAEE
+3036 TIEHTQAVHSPLVEE
-3051 GAVNGQSLPNTGQ
+3051 EAVSGQSLPNTGQ
-3064 TDSVY
+3064 TGSVY
-3069 PAVLGLSLFLAG
+3069 PAILGLSLFLAG

-3087 KKDETV
+3087 KKDEGVN

>member
-1 MKKSRSS
+1 MIKKKSNRY
-8 SSRISKSLFRQQ
+8 SKSLFRQQ

-40 FIGGNVVQAEEISGG
+40 VIGGNVVQAEEISGG
-55 AESSQVVGAEEKPP
+55 AESSLVVGAEEKPP
-69 VASTEIVPASEEDS
+69 VASTEIVPASEGDS

-112 PAEEVGVGSENVT
+112 PAEEVGVGSENVAS
-125 PVPVETSPSTS
+125 VPADTIPSTS

-159 LSPAVPAATSSS
+159 LSPAVPVATSSS

-184 TRSASEV
+184 SRSASEV

-221 LDSLDLNDENGY
+221 LVSLDWNDENGY

-249 NKRLAYFAELNRSGF
+249 NKRLEYFAELNRSGF

-270 EGMTMIDHEAFRG
+270 EGMAMIDQNAFRG
-283 NKTLKEIV
+283 NTNLKEIV

-297 TIEYGAFENS
+297 TIGYGAFENS
-307 GLEKLVLPASLTS
+307 GLEKLVLPASLTY

-339 NLTYAPN
+339 NVTYAPN

-379 HLPSSVETIDS
+379 HLPTSVETIDS
-390 YAFSENKYLK
+390 YAFSDNEHLK

-458 YSAFYDSGLTSINLP
+458 YSAFYDSGLTSIHLP
-473 ANLESIGNSAFY
+473 AKLESIGNSAFY

-494 PASLKHLGWG
+494 PASLKYLGWG
-504 AFSHIDSLKKVEV
+504 AFSDIDSLKKVEV
-517 NSDIETSHYSSYWS
+517 NSNIETSHYSNSWS
-531 SPFATSP
+531 SPFASSP
-538 LTDVTIKEGVTV
+538 LTVITIKDGVTV
-550 VADKMFEGQSG
+550 VADRMFEGQSG
-561 VTSLTLPSSLLEV
+561 ITSLTLPSSLLEV

-587 TLPAGLQKLGNHSF
+587 SLPAGLQKLGTHSF
-601 ARSSNLKSVT
+601 ARSSNLKSVI

-616 VEGDGAFIDSKSLV
+616 VEGDGAFIDSKDLV
-630 NISLAPGTIKIIDG
+630 NISLASGTTKIIDG

-713 KGTKVE
+713 QGTKVE

-732 RAFAYNPFLKSVVL
+732 QAFAYNPFLKSVVL

-751 KIGNGAFQNTG
+751 KIGYGAFQNTG
-762 IESITFKDG
+762 IESIIFKDG

-781 NTNLKSVLLPNSV
+781 NANLKSVLLPNSV

-803 GISTLTNLTLSEG
+803 GISTLTSVTLSEG

-830 ERVTLPSAVTIIHD
+830 ERVILPSAVTIIHD
-844 SAFSRVSALKDIIF
+844 SAFSRVSTLKDIIF

-867 SAFAGTGLTD
+867 GAFDGTGLTD

-901 IPQSLKEVESIYW
+901 IPKSLKEAGTYYW
-914 LPGPFTGATNLQ
+914 ADGPFAGASNLQ

-931 TGIRQIVANLFRGS
+931 VGTSQVVDNLFRGA
-945 HIESMDL
+945 HIESLDL
-952 PATVEEIGSSAFAN
+952 PATIEEIGNQAFAY
-966 STLKEIRLQ
+966 
-975 NGLKHIGASAF
+975 SA
-986 SESPLERITLPDS
+986 LEKITLPDS
-999 VTEIGDSAFYRTNL
+999 IKEIGIAAFYRTNL
-1013 ETIHIPDSVT
+1013 ESIHIPDSVT
-1023 AIGYS
+1023 EMGGAVFTES
-1028 AFENSY
+1028 SR
-1034 KLKQATLSASMTY
+1034 LKQARLSASMKY
-1047 VPASMFS
+1047 IPESMFS
-1054 GTRLSSIVIPANVE
+1054 HTSLSSIEIPIGVE
-1068 RIDRAAFSGTPLT
+1068 RIDGAAFSNTKLNQVNFPETLKEIGWDAFSNTPLT
-1081 SISFPA
+1081 SITFPA
-1087 SLEKIG
+1087 SLEKIESG
-1093 DDAFSRTSLEEVT
+1093 AFSGTSLEEVT

-1118 FSSISTLKQAHV
+1118 FSSISTLKQALV
-1130 AKDFVGGDATFSGS
+1130 AKDFVGGEATFSGS

-1163 FANTGV
+1163 LANTGV

-1212 GLIRITL
+1212 GLTHITL
-1219 PDSITSFGYAAFADS
+1219 PDSLTSFGYAAFADS
-1234 SSLQSVRLPDTLTTI
+1234 SSLQSVRLPDTLTTV
-1249 PEEAFQ
+1249 PEEAFRD
-1255 NTGLLSL
+1255 TGLTSL
-1262 NLPSSVTR
+1262 TLPSSVNDIAR
-1270 IERAAFANAKI
+1270 EAFANAKI

-1288 ALESIG
+1288 NLESIG
-1294 YGAFSGNRFEK
+1294 DGAFRGNLFEK
-1305 LELPKSLKELGYS
+1305 LELPKSLKALGYS

-1331 NSDLEN
+1331 NSDLEHDR
-1337 YGYGYYDYYN
+1337 YGSYYSN
-1347 SPFRHSDYSS
+1347 GSPFKHSNYSS
-1357 DSNSLYVEF
+1357 DTKSLYVEF

-1373 PARLFYGAKQ
+1373 PARLFAEAKQ

-1394 EVGESAFRGTS
+1394 EIGESAFYATS
-1405 IMKDESRGSASSSP
+1405 IMKDESKESAPKPP
-1419 AAEVT
+1419 ANENSNAE
-1424 SKAEQNAPFDAV
+1424 KEQQNAPFDAV

-1451 NHAFGGINTLTSVNI
+1451 NHAFGGIDTLTSVNI

-1507 FIVPEGITEIGKYA
+1507 FIVPEGVTEIGKYA

-1556 TKIDSR
+1556 TKIDNR

-1587 FSPELETVKLPK
+1587 FSPDLETVKLPK

-1719 YSLDTAGRTIADK
+1719 YSLDTAGRNITDK

-1743 AFEKKIK
+1743 AFEKKIN

-1810 HLKEEMPFLMIKAD
+1810 HLKEEMPFLMIKTD
-1824 TVTPLSNGVRVIGR
+1824 TVTPLSNGVRVVGR

-1857 RVDKFEGKIW
+1857 RIDKFEGKIW

-1896 ESQFGSKVKSFKI
+1896 QSQFGSKVKSFKI

-1916 GVQVKADSEGV
+1916 GVQVKADSESV

-1941 KHNGQEFDLLDSKAN
+1941 KHNGQEFNLLDNKAN

-1986 VRNGMKKRIRLSQKD
+1986 VRNGVKKRIRLSQKD

-2025 VEKTYYKDKD
+2025 VEKYNKDRD
-2035 GDGLLDEKRMDEK
+2035 GDGLLTETVMTADDKNK
-2048 DRKAE
+2048 
-2053 IFLNNRGTSLIDRR
+2053 NNWLKENGYPGLIDSN
-2067 PNQWD
+2067 PDSWD
-2072 VSARDLAIF
+2072 VSDRDLALF
-2081 ATVTY
+2081 ATLTY
-2086 ADRQG
+2086 AKSESLD
-2091 LEKLF
+2091 KLF
-2096 NKGKIPLT
+2096 LYDNNGNPDLSYLQSDSDISGKFNV
-2104 LNSVEKLEDKL
+2104 LNIRE
-2115 KGLDITNID
+2115 ID
-2124 KKLFQNWDFL
+2124 KHLFENWNYEGTLHDVYDYSKGYEWGIDKRYDF
-2134 GHNSEIY
+2134 HS
-2141 QKFYDIEYTDIYADT
+2141 T
-2156 FKFKKKTV
+2156 
-2164 YEQDLHKYQNRLGF
+2164 
-2178 KKVKEWSFESD
+2178 
-2189 VSWFSDENREN
+2189 VSWFVDKKGENVVIAYRGSDER
-2200 LVIAFRGTDEN
+2200 TDHPN
-2211 VEDFFGNENELK
+2211 FNNELAVDGK
-2223 HDFQIMF
+2223 IAKG
-2230 NNDKVRNQA
+2230 NSKVDDVARNQL
-2239 RKQVFD
+2239 KK
-2245 ILSSKSRNLQNVKN
+2245 ILNEVHSKFPNYKNL
-2259 IYITGHSLG
+2259 YITGHSLG
-2268 GYEAYYAAAE
+2268 GYEAYHGALE
-2278 ILLNDQLKDA
+2278 TVDLVENR
-2288 KQKLR
+2288 LR
-2293 GVVVFNSPGVQKDD
+2293 QVINFNGPGVYR
-2307 EKEYN
+2307 EHFN
-2312 SLKLLNEKQSS
+2312 AISILSNLISSGVSIKLLS
-2323 DVILF
+2323 IR
-2328 YNNTEGA
+2328 GG
-2335 INQFIVAGG
+2335 INDAIVAGG
-2344 FNKGNKNTKHIS
+2344 PATEPLLNYYTIHPGVNVGKYKLFDVKHRVKDDNN
-2356 WIPLSAKYPILNP
+2356 PLY
-2369 NDDTHH
+2369 HH
-2375 HNMDTFFYYLD
+2375 DMASFFYYLD
-2386 HGYRTSKPK
+2386 QGYRSSKKYFEDAAP
-2395 FKNAD
+2395 
-2400 DYINVPELSSFETF
+2400 YIDLPIFPEVKYF
-2414 ILNLPETPS
+2414 ILNLPETPN

-2449 YKDKDGKEV
+2449 YKDTDGKEV
-2458 FWNAGDYSQ
+2458 LWNAGDYSQ

-2505 PVPPPQTEVNFK
+2505 PVPPPQTEVNFN
-2517 LQPKTYSLSFVLDG
+2517 LQPKTYSLEFVLDG
-2531 GRVATNLPT
+2531 GKATSILPT

-2547 FTLPVAEKEG
+2547 FALPLAEKEG
-2557 YDFLGWFDNED
+2557 YDFLGWFDNEAK
-2568 RTGTPVTTSL
+2568 TGTPMTTTL
-2578 FSTVGDKK
+2578 FSTVGNKK
-2586 LWAYWAKPLV
+2586 LWAAWAEPLV

-2644 QDGVLVIEVA
+2644 QDGVLVVEVA

-2668 EVSRTEATP
+2668 EISRTEATP

-2686 VSVTPVITT
+2686 VSVIPVITT
-2695 RTRQEVR
+2695 RTHQEVR
-2702 VLTTEQV
+2702 VLTTDHV
-2709 LELEDSE
+2709 LELEDSD
-2716 LAQGQTREEA
+2716 LAQGLTREEA
-2726 SINGQVVVE
+2726 SINGQVV
-2735 ITETL
+2735 
-2740 TDGQVTASSER
+2740 
-2751 EISRTAA
+2751 
-2758 TPRKVYRGTKVV
+2758 
-2770 SVTPVITTR
+2770 
-2779 TRQEVRILTTEQVL
+2779 
-2793 ELEDS
+2793 
-2798 ELVQGQTREE
+2798 
-2808 VSINGQVLVEI
+2808 VEI

-2850 KVVSVT
+2850 KVV
-2856 PVITTRTRQEVRV
+2856 
-2869 LTTDQ
+2869 
-2874 ILELEDSELAQG
+2874 
-2886 QTREEASI
+2886 
-2894 NGQVLVEITE
+2894 
-2904 TLTDGQVTS
+2904 
-2913 SSEREISRTA
+2913 
-2923 AVPRKVYR
+2923 
-2931 GTKIIEAPL
+2931 EAPL
-2940 VTQLPTVAP
+2940 VTQVPPVSP
-2949 TAVTLPTVKLTRVER
+2949 TAVTLPAVKLTRLER
-2964 PIKSETVVYLEDPTL
+2964 PLTSEDVVYLEDPTL

-2991 GLLVVDLAEYILDG
+2991 GLLVVDIAEYILDG

-3018 EATPRKIY
+3018 EATPRKVF
-3026 RGRKQESIAV
+3026 RGRKQERIAV
-3036 TTEQTQAVHSPLAEE
+3036 TTEQTQAVHSPLVEE
-3051 GAVNGQSLPNTGQ
+3051 EAVSGQSLPNTGQ
-3064 TDSVY
+3064 TGSVY
-3069 PAVLGLSLFLAG
+3069 PAILGLSLFLAG

-3087 KKDETV
+3087 KKDEGVN